1 MLKFY
6 LILAAFALISCEKKE
21 VKDEKAVMQKT
32 VDSYCAIIEKARG
45 TEAILQKKA
54 DSLVRQ
60 SDSLGIPR

>member
-32 VDSYCAIIEKARG
+32 VDSYGAIIEKARG